1 MIFSLQIITPKSF
14 IMEQMIDL
22 KDLLKHE
29 IMDLHSAEKQIIDA
43 LPSMIEK
50 AGNDKLKAAL
60 KDHLNIT
67 EKQKNRLEEIQQL
80 MGDPTA
86 DENTKKRGLFANLFG
101 GEEKCKGME
110 GLISEGKK
118 LMEADMSP
126 EASDA
131 AIIGAA
137 H

>member
-1 MIFSLQIITPKSF
+1 
-14 IMEQMIDL
+14 MEQVIDL

-60 KDHLNIT
+60 RDHLKVT
-67 EKQKNRLEEIQQL
+67 EKQKERLEEIQQL
-80 MGDPTA
+80 MGDESSA
-86 DENTKKRGLFANLFG
+86 EENGERRGFFSRLFS

-110 GLISEGKK
+110 GLIKEGEK
-118 LMEADMSP
+118 LMGADMSP

-137 H
+137 QKKPAFC